1 VTDRPDPATRPGI
14 EPAVDPAVEPAVD
27 PAVEAAASAP
37 DAAAAEALP
46 RRNLELLADRTFAP
60 FFWGNLASNCGLWF
74 HNIAAAVVV
83 FNLTGSALLVG
94 AVSVMLFAA
103 TLLLG
108 PYAGA
113 VTDRVDRRL
122 LMLAGQ
128 LLACASA
135 TSLAVWTAI
144 VGAEGLPGAWP
155 VLAAT
160 GLIGLGYAFS
170 IPAMQALVPALV
182 DPVDLDGAIALS
194 SVTFNI
200 ARALGPALAAVT
212 LVTAGPAAA
221 FGVNALSYVPLVVA
235 LLVIRPRPVDT
246 SDRGDGSVREGFRYV
261 RGNPAVIVLLLATAG
276 LGFGTDPVNTL
287 TPPLAAEL
295 GGGDGL
301 VGILV
306 SAFGAG
312 AVLAT
317 TIAARAGRRWGQVT
331 TGAAGLTILTA
342 GIGCLAVAPSTVAA
356 VLALLLAGFGFLL
369 GITGLTTALQRTV
382 PEGLRGRVMALW
394 SMAFLGS
401 RPIAALLDGA
411 IADLVSVRAATLVA
425 AALSAAAAVLVITRL
440 RHRRRHDAAPSSA
453 GSDTTTSGT
462 IRRRRL

>member
-1 VTDRPDPATRPGI
+1 VS
-14 EPAVDPAVEPAVD
+14 EQ
-27 PAVEAAASAP
+27 
-37 DAAAAEALP
+37 ALP
-46 RRNLELLADRTFAP
+46 RGNVDLLTDRTFAP

-103 TLLLG
+103 TLVLG

-113 VTDRVDRRL
+113 VTDRVDRRV
-122 LMLAGQ
+122 LMLSGQ
-128 LLACASA
+128 ILACAAA
-135 TSLAVWTAI
+135 TSLAAFTAA
-144 VGAEGLPGAWP
+144 VGVDGLPGAWP

-160 GLIGLGYAFS
+160 GIIGLGYAFS

-182 DPVDLDGAIALS
+182 QPVDLDGAIALS

-200 ARALGPALAAVT
+200 ARAVGPALAAAT
-212 LVTAGPAAA
+212 LVGAGAAWA
-221 FGVNALSYVPLVVA
+221 FAINALSYLPLIIA
-235 LLVIRPRPVDT
+235 LLVIRPRQVDT
-246 SDRGDGSVREGFRYV
+246 SGRGDGSVREGFRYV
-261 RGNPAVIVLLLATAG
+261 RQTPAVALLLVATAG

-301 VGILV
+301 VGVLV

-317 TIAARAGRRWGQVT
+317 VIAARAGRRFGQIS
-331 TGAAGLTILTA
+331 TGAAGLAILTA
-342 GIGCLAVAPSTVAA
+342 GIAGLAASPTAAIAVA
-356 VLALLLAGFGFLL
+356 ALLIAGFGFLL

-401 RPIAALLDGA
+401 RPLAAVLDGA
-411 IADLVSVRAATLVA
+411 IADAVSVRVATLVA
-425 AALSAAAAVLVITRL
+425 AGLSAAAAALVIARL
-440 RHRRRHDAAPSSA
+440 RR
-453 GSDTTTSGT
+453 GTS
-462 IRRRRL
+462 

>member
-1 VTDRPDPATRPGI
+1 MTDPAS
-14 EPAVDPAVEPAVD
+14 
-27 PAVEAAASAP
+27 EAAVPPQA
-37 DAAAAEALP
+37 P

-94 AVSVMLFAA
+94 TVSVMLFAA

-128 LLACASA
+128 LTACASA
-135 TSLAVWTAI
+135 TALAVWTAL
-144 VGAEGLPGAWP
+144 VGVEGLPGAWP

-160 GLIGLGYAFS
+160 GIIGLGYAFS

-212 LVTAGPAAA
+212 LVAVGPAAA
-221 FGVNALSYVPLVVA
+221 FAVNALSYAPLLVA
-235 LLVIRPRPVDT
+235 LLVIRPRRVDT
-246 SDRGDGSVREGFRYV
+246 SDRGDGSVRAGLRYV
-261 RGNPAVIVLLLATAG
+261 KEHPAVVVLLVATAG

-301 VGILV
+301 VGVLV

-317 TIAARAGRRWGQVT
+317 TVARQVSRRLGTVT
-331 TGAAGLTILTA
+331 TGAIGLSVLAIGMVGLAASPTA
-342 GIGCLAVAPSTVAA
+342 TAAVITLAV
-356 VLALLLAGFGFLL
+356 AGFGFLL

-382 PEGLRGRVMALW
+382 PEGFRGRVMALW

-401 RPIAALLDGA
+401 RPLAALLDGA
-411 IADLVSVRAATLVA
+411 VADAVSVQVATLVA
-425 AALSAAAAVLVITRL
+425 AGLTAAAAALVITRL
-440 RHRRRHDAAPSSA
+440 RRA
-453 GSDTTTSGT
+453 GSHSATA
-462 IRRRRL
+462 